1 MSIFDKLG
9 PKANEVS
16 KKAGEVAQVAAKK
29 SKQLAA
35 TARVNL
41 SIATENDKIKKA
53 QIELGKLYYK
63 DFVAGTAPEAA
74 EYLPW
79 CEKITASLKTI
90 DALNESLV
98 ALEEEE
104 PTVEVEIV
112 DAEPAAPAEEAESAE
127 APAEEEA
134 PAEYVKEAA
143 EAPAAPAEEPPVS
156 VVEAPVATLYVD
168 ETNADID

>member
-1 MSIFDKLG
+1 MSILDKFG

-16 KKAGEVAQVAAKK
+16 KKAGEVAQAAAKK

-41 SIATENDKIKKA
+41 SIAAENDKIKKA

-63 DFVAGTAPEAA
+63 DFVAGVSPEAA

-79 CEKITASLKTI
+79 CDKITASLKTI

-98 ALEEEE
+98 AMEEGE
-104 PTVEVEIV
+104 PPVEVEIL
-112 DAEPAAPAEEAESAE
+112 DQQPE
-127 APAEEEA
+127 APASSTAEEFSDYAEVEEFKEVVV
-134 PAEYVKEAA
+134 PAQEETAVDA
-143 EAPAAPAEEPPVS
+143 AAPEEP
-156 VVEAPVATLYVD
+156 PVATLYVD
-168 ETNADID
+168 ETNAEE